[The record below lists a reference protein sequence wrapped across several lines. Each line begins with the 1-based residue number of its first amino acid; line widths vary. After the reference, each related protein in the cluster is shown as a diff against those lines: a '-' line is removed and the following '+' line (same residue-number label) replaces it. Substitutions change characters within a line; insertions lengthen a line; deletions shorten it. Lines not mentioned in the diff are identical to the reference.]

1 MEAPAEK
8 FSEDHH
14 DSGRPLNGRGIR
26 LVLRKQGSLLKDRW
40 RGECV
45 VLCSVLSNKTLG
57 EIYILQIN
65 SGKEKYIRSTRR
77 ILKLSHLI

>member
-1 MEAPAEK
+1 MEAPAEEK

-14 DSGRPLNGRGIR
+14 DSGWPLNGRGVR

-45 VLCSVLSNKTLG
+45 V
-57 EIYILQIN
+57 
-65 SGKEKYIRSTRR
+65 
-77 ILKLSHLI
+77 